1 MHTKKRQH
9 TNNTNIN
16 NNMNVNHHTPLIPLS
31 DQIKRGMVRNIL
43 EPENAMTIDSRA
55 GGQGRRRRP
64 RGIYPRMEEFQRLLF
79 RQQLVASFDSI
90 KGRSLG
96 RQLQAFLP
104 FVTGYVA
111 YWIT

>member
-1 MHTKKRQH
+1 
-9 TNNTNIN
+9 
-16 NNMNVNHHTPLIPLS
+16 MNVNHHTPLIPLS

-43 EPENAMTIDSRA
+43 EPENAMTIDSHA
-55 GGQGRRRRP
+55 GGQGGVTQRRRRRP
-64 RGIYPRMEEFQRLLF
+64 RGIYPRMEEFQRGLF
-79 RQQLVASFDSI
+79 RQQSVASLDSV

-96 RQLQAFLP
+96 RQLPAFLP